1 VKIMTN
7 RLVNE
12 NSPYLLQHAENPVD
26 WYPWGDEALE
36 KARREDKPI
45 FLSIGYAA
53 CHWCHVMAH
62 ESFEDTDLGALMN
75 QNFVN
80 IKVDR
85 EERPDLDSIYMN
97 AVVAM
102 TGQGGW
108 PMSVFL
114 TPSGEPFYGGTYFP
128 PVRRYNMPS
137 FREVLNSVARLWRD
151 DRTRLLQSG
160 AEIAQHLQN
169 AQLPDMAYQSTN
181 SAVLDQ
187 AAFQLAQTYDW
198 QHGGWGK
205 APKFPQPMAIE
216 FLLRRAA
223 RGDKLAQDIAI
234 HALEA
239 MARGGM
245 YDVVGGGFS
254 RYSTDNNWL
263 VPHFEKMLYDNAQL
277 ARVYLQA
284 YMLTRKPS
292 FLQACEETLDFL
304 ASEMLDSSGG
314 MYSSLDADSEGEEG
328 KYYLWSLEEI
338 RSALAT
344 ISWSGLMPDPVE
356 LIVAA
361 YNIKQT
367 GDFEGKIIF
376 QRAMSNEELAS
387 QFGLSI
393 DLVQPL
399 LAEIHSTLRLVR
411 SRRVPPATDD
421 KILVAW
427 NALALRAFAESAR
440 YLQRADYLAIAQ
452 KNAGFLLDE
461 LNREGR
467 LMRSWRRGQVR
478 HNAYLED
485 YAALILGLVAL
496 YQSDP
501 DLRWYRAAVELTE
514 VMIAHY
520 SDPQGGFYDTRDDHD
535 PLLLRP
541 KDVQDN
547 ATPSGNALAVRAL
560 LEMALYTGKE
570 DWRQVAEHMLGKI
583 QAIASRHPT
592 AFSQWLIALDIAVL
606 PMREIAILGD
616 LQNPATQSL
625 ITTLWSKYRED
636 ALVVISNYPPLPDAP
651 ALIQERPLVDSQPTA
666 YVCQNF
672 VCLRPVQ
679 TSQELLGQLE
689 QPLRPL

>member
-1 VKIMTN
+1 MTN

-304 ASEMLDSSGG
+304 ANEMLDPSGG